1 MSLNL
6 DCVVSPLARWVRH
19 MSVKRYALYQRLFH
33 EKKRRDSCK
42 SYFHSISMHLSR
54 IPSMM

>member
-19 MSVKRYALYQRLFH
+19 VSVKRYALYQRLFH
-33 EKKRRDSCK
+33 KKKWGEICK
-42 SYFHSISMHLSR
+42 ILLPFNFYASFMH
-54 IPSMM
+54 P